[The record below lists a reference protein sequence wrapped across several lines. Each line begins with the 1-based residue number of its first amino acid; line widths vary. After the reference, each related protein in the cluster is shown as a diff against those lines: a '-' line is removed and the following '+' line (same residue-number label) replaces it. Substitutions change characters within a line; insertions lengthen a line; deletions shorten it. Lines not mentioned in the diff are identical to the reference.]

1 MSGNNSIEIGLNA
14 AIIAMVGN
22 SPAILRIPGAS
33 SSQPDSLPFGPFDP
47 SQHRTMEIG
56 LRQWV
61 KEQTALKLGYV
72 EQLYTFGD
80 RDRYRAEDDETPHVV
95 SVGYLALTR
104 LHVEAEA
111 NQKLSGADWKNC
123 YQFLPWEDWRDG
135 RPTILDEVI
144 IPALMDWINQ
154 NAKITVSDGYA
165 NLHQGISNQVKI
177 AFGLEGIPFDEER
190 VLERYELIYT
200 AGLANESSVDR
211 GLATS
216 NEKAEKN
223 LIGHSMLYDHRRILA
238 TALARLRSKLK
249 YRPVIF
255 ELMADDFT
263 LLQLQQTVESILG
276 RSVHK
281 QNFRRLVESNK
292 LVEPTGKSSL
302 STGGRPAALFKFRRE
317 VIAER
322 PAPGLRLGR

>member
-1 MSGNNSIEIGLNA
+1 
-14 AIIAMVGN
+14 
-22 SPAILRIPGAS
+22 
-33 SSQPDSLPFGPFDP
+33 
-47 SQHRTMEIG
+47 MEA
-56 LRQWV
+56 
-61 KEQTALKLGYV
+61 K
-72 EQLYTFGD
+72 
-80 RDRYRAEDDETPHVV
+80 
-95 SVGYLALTR
+95 
-104 LHVEAEA
+104 
-111 NQKLSGADWKNC
+111 QKTSGADWKNC
-123 YQFLPWEDWRDG
+123 YHFLPWEDWRDG
-135 RPTILDEVI
+135 RPAILDEVI

-200 AGLANESSVDR
+200 AGLANESNVDR
-211 GLATS
+211 GISS
-216 NEKAEKN
+216 NHENTERTA
-223 LIGHSMLYDHRRILA
+223 IGHSMLYDHRRILA

-255 ELMADDFT
+255 ELMPDEFT
-263 LLQLQQTVESILG
+263 LLLLQQTVESILG

-317 VIAER
+317 VMAER